1 MSTIL
6 LVQTSAINCFYNL
19 SEQLMED
26 GLDVTLASTT
36 EELNTALSAKP
47 FEAILI
53 NLEPDGEGGIQG
65 IKHLDLIRGSEM
77 QQQAVCF
84 AVSVSS
90 AVTLLDLRQQYLPSL
105 SVIAG
110 WIDLPVQ
117 PQKSSKIIRD
127 VIKAPGQ
134 LSIGARKHS
143 GQRRTESS

>member
-19 SEQLMED
+19 SEQLIED
-26 GLDVTLASTT
+26 GMDVTLARTA
-36 EELNTALSAKP
+36 EELGSALSLKP

-65 IKHLDLIRGSEM
+65 IQQLDMIRSGEL

-134 LSIGARKHS
+134 LSIGARKQS
-143 GQRRTESS
+143 ADKRA